1 MPTEGPRRAG
11 RSPIP
16 PLLLAAGL
24 LAGCQ
29 STPWLRGGFE
39 EGLPKLG
46 KKLPRDMSFYVD
58 RTEKRVREAFRRAL
72 EEQGFALAEK
82 EDEADVLLKATVD
95 AWEFND
101 AGFGG
106 MGARRDD
113 MELSVQ
119 LIDRRRKRVMAR
131 GHISVRSDF
140 RIIAKYVETF

>member
-1 MPTEGPRRAG
+1 MATDGPRRAG

-39 EGLPKLG
+39 EGLPKLDR
-46 KKLPRDMSFYVD
+46 KLPLDMSFYVD
-58 RTEKRVREAFRRAL
+58 KTEKRVRDAFRKAL

-82 EDEADVLLKATVD
+82 EDEADVLLKTTVD
-95 AWEFND
+95 SWEFND

-119 LIDRRRKRVMAR
+119 LVDRRRKRVMAR
-131 GHISVRSDF
+131 GRISVRSDF